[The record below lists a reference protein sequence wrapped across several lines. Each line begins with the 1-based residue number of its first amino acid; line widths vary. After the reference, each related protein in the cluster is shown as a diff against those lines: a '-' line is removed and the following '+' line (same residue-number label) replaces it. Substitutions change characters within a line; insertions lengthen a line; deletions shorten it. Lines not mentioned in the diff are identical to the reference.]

1 MEVRDR
7 ASPAERPIRNDGSA
21 RHHGACRDSSERR
34 VLSLVSCNARPHRGA
49 HVAAALRLLTTI
61 SVPRFNRTARR
72 HASEPERGTGPA
84 TRKTT
89 APNQR
94 SNCRA
99 VYEHNSNAPR
109 PLVLVVDDSNFPP
122 SVWNRVKNLVA
133 FRMHRPQPDGT
144 TLVDAPIYIVRNS
157 AIYLKADAALRN
169 GTTNDE
175 YVWCLLAAVLAHEGA
190 HKAPMTEHE
199 ALIAEAEQLRRCLFE
214 GHLHTGSGWSAG
226 AYLMKVEA
234 KLRQP
239 REHY

>member
-1 MEVRDR
+1 MWLQQ
-7 ASPAERPIRNDGSA
+7 ASIALLILLSPSA
-21 RHHGACRDSSERR
+21 SAAQGQ
-34 VLSLVSCNARPHRGA
+34 RGA
-49 HVAAALRLLTTI
+49 KPFLPTNDPIVAR
-61 SVPRFNRTARR
+61 
-72 HASEPERGTGPA
+72 
-84 TRKTT
+84 
-89 APNQR
+89 
-94 SNCRA
+94 
-99 VYEHNSNAPR
+99 VYEHNGGAPR
-109 PLVLVVDDSNFPP
+109 PLVLVVDRANLPAR
-122 SVWNRVKNLVA
+122 VWNRVKNLVA

-190 HKAPMTEHE
+190 HKAPMTERE
-199 ALIAEAEQLRRCLFE
+199 ALIAEAEQLRRCLLG

-226 AYLMKVEA
+226 AYLLKVEA

>member
-1 MEVRDR
+1 MWLQRR
-7 ASPAERPIRNDGSA
+7 GCSRRSQFLASIALLVVLRPSPSA
-21 RHHGACRDSSERR
+21 AQDQQR
-34 VLSLVSCNARPHRGA
+34 ARPPLPTNDPI
-49 HVAAALRLLTTI
+49 VAR
-61 SVPRFNRTARR
+61 
-72 HASEPERGTGPA
+72 
-84 TRKTT
+84 
-89 APNQR
+89 
-94 SNCRA
+94 
-99 VYEHNSNAPR
+99 VYEHKSNAPR

-175 YVWCLLAAVLAHEGA
+175 YVWCLLAAVLAHEGS
-190 HKAPMTEHE
+190 HKAPMTERE
-199 ALIAEAEQLRRCLFE
+199 ALIAEAEQLRRCLLG

-226 AYLMKVEA
+226 AYLLKVEA